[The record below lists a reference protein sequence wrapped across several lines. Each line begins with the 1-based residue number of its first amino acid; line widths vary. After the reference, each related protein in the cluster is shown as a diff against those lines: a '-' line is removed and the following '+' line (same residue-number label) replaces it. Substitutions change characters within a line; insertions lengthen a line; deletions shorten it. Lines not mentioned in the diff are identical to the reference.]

1 MPRIDGFACRTSLSA
16 SIPQARHDTTGEP
29 VRTPTLGA
37 LATTAVLALAMTG
50 CGSDDSDSTSTAAS
64 GAAETTTS
72 SSSSA
77 VPAAK
82 ENADA
87 VAQLPAEVKSKGTIK
102 VAADASYPP
111 NEFFDKDGKT
121 IVGLDPDLAKALG
134 ESLGLKFEMQNAGF
148 DGIIAGLQSGK
159 YDLGMS
165 SFTDNKEREEVV
177 NFVTYLSAGTSFFV
191 NAQKNPPVTDLASL
205 CGYKVAIEKGTVQ
218 LDDVTAQAKK
228 CGDKKLTVLPYP
240 DQNGA
245 NQALAS
251 GRADVSLADSPVADY
266 QVKLSNGQLKL
277 AGTPY
282 GTAPYGIAVPK
293 NLGDFTK
300 ALQTALKGL
309 IADGTYQKIL
319 DKWGLEKSAAVT
331 EPVINGAQD

>member
-1 MPRIDGFACRTSLSA
+1 M
-16 SIPQARHDTTGEP
+16 
-29 VRTPTLGA
+29 RTPTLKA
-37 LATTAVLALAMTG
+37 FAATAVLALAVAG
-50 CGSDDSDSTSTAAS
+50 CGSSDEDESTA
-64 GAAETTTS
+64 GAGAGTGTTAAKTTTVND
-72 SSSSA
+72 A
-77 VPAAK
+77 
-82 ENADA
+82 A
-87 VAQLPAEVKSKGTIK
+87 VAQLPADVKSKGTLT

-111 NEFFDKDGKT
+111 NEFFAEDGKT
-121 IVGLDPDLAKALG
+121 IIGLDPDLAQALGKALG
-134 ESLGLKFEMQNAGF
+134 LKMEVQNAGF

-191 NAQKNPPVTDLASL
+191 NAQKDTQVTDLASL
-205 CGYKVAIEKGTVQ
+205 CGKKVAVEKGTVQ
-218 LDDVTAQAKK
+218 LDDATAQAKK
-228 CGDKKLTVLPYP
+228 CGGDKLTVLPYP

-245 NQALAS
+245 NQALAA
-251 GRADVSLADSPVADY
+251 GRADVSMADSPVADY
-266 QVKLSNGQLKL
+266 QVKLSNGALKL

-282 GTAPYGIAVPK
+282 GTAPYGIAIPK
-293 NLGDFTK
+293 NLKIEK

-309 IADGTYQKIL
+309 IADGTYQSIL

>member
-1 MPRIDGFACRTSLSA
+1 M
-16 SIPQARHDTTGEP
+16 
-29 VRTPTLGA
+29 RTPTLKA
-37 LATTAVLALAMTG
+37 FAATAVLALAVAG
-50 CGSDDSDSTSTAAS
+50 CGSSDEDESTA
-64 GAAETTTS
+64 GAGTGTTAAKTTTVND
-72 SSSSA
+72 A
-77 VPAAK
+77 
-82 ENADA
+82 A
-87 VAQLPAEVKSKGTIK
+87 VAQLPADVKSKGTLT

-111 NEFFDKDGKT
+111 NEFFAEDGKT
-121 IVGLDPDLAKALG
+121 VIGLDPDLAQALGKALG
-134 ESLGLKFEMQNAGF
+134 LKMEVQNAGF

-191 NAQKNPPVTDLASL
+191 NAQKDTQVTDLASL
-205 CGYKVAIEKGTVQ
+205 CGKKVAVEKGTVQ
-218 LDDVTAQAKK
+218 LDDATAQAKK
-228 CGDKKLTVLPYP
+228 CGGNKLTVLPYP

-245 NQALAS
+245 NQALAA
-251 GRADVSLADSPVADY
+251 GRADVSMADSPVADY
-266 QVKLSNGQLKL
+266 QVKLSNGALKL

-282 GTAPYGIAVPK
+282 GTAPYGIAIPK
-293 NLGDFTK
+293 NLKIEK
-300 ALQTALKGL
+300 ALQEALKGL

>member
-1 MPRIDGFACRTSLSA
+1 MGTKTA
-16 SIPQARHDTTGEP
+16 
-29 VRTPTLGA
+29 TLRA
-37 LATTAVLALAMTG
+37 LGCAAALALAVTG
-50 CGSDDSDSTSTAAS
+50 CGSSDDDASTSTAAS
-64 GAAETTTS
+64 GSSTTE
-72 SSSSA
+72 A
-77 VPAAK
+77 VQQ
-82 ENADA
+82 NADA
-87 VAQLPAEVKSKGTIK
+87 VAQLPADIKAKGTIK

-111 NEFFDKDGKT
+111 NEFFDEDGKT
-121 IVGLDPDLAKALG
+121 IIGLDADLAKALG
-134 ESLGLKFEMQNAGF
+134 ESLGMDFQMTNAGF

-205 CGYKVAIEKGTVQ
+205 CGYKVAVEKGTVQ
-218 LDDVTAQAKK
+218 LADATAQAKK
-228 CGDKKLTVLPYP
+228 CPSDKKLSVQPYP

-251 GRADVSLADSPVADY
+251 GRADVSMADTPVADY
-266 QVKLSNGQLKL
+266 QVKLSNGALKL

-293 NLGDFTK
+293 KSGDFTK

-319 DKWGLEKSAAVT
+319 DKWGLEKSAAIS

>member
-1 MPRIDGFACRTSLSA
+1 M
-16 SIPQARHDTTGEP
+16 
-29 VRTPTLGA
+29 RTPTLGA
-37 LATTAVLALAMTG
+37 LASTAVLALAITG
-50 CGSDDSDSTSTAAS
+50 CGSDDSDTTSTAAS
-64 GAAETTTS
+64 GSGGAATTTS
-72 SSSSA
+72 SSA
-77 VPAAK
+77 VPTAK

-87 VAQLPAEVKSKGTIK
+87 IAQIPAEVKSKSTIK

-121 IVGLDPDLAKALG
+121 IIGLDADLAKALG
-134 ESLGLKFEMQNAGF
+134 ESLGMKFEMQNAGF

-165 SFTDNKEREEVV
+165 SFTDNKEREKVV

-191 NAQKNPPVTDLASL
+191 NAQKNTPVTDLASL
-205 CGYKVAIEKGTVQ
+205 CGLKVAVEKGTVQ
-218 LDDVTAQAKK
+218 LDDATAQAKK
-228 CGDKKLTVLPYP
+228 CGDKKLTVLPFP

-251 GRADVSLADSPVADY
+251 GRADVSMADSPVADY

-282 GTAPYGIAVPK
+282 GTAPYGIAIPK
-293 NLGDFTK
+293 TLGDFPK

>member
-1 MPRIDGFACRTSLSA
+1 M
-16 SIPQARHDTTGEP
+16 
-29 VRTPTLGA
+29 RTPTLKA
-37 LATTAVLALAMTG
+37 FAATAVLALAVAG
-50 CGSDDSDSTSTAAS
+50 CGSSDEDESTA
-64 GAAETTTS
+64 GAGTGTTAAKTTTVND
-72 SSSSA
+72 A
-77 VPAAK
+77 
-82 ENADA
+82 A
-87 VAQLPAEVKSKGTIK
+87 VAQLPADVKSKGTLT

-111 NEFFDKDGKT
+111 NEFFAEDGKT
-121 IVGLDPDLAKALG
+121 VIGLDPDLAQALGKALG
-134 ESLGLKFEMQNAGF
+134 LKMEVQNAGF

-191 NAQKNPPVTDLASL
+191 NAQKDTQVTDLASL
-205 CGYKVAIEKGTVQ
+205 CGKKVAVEKGTVQ
-218 LDDVTAQAKK
+218 LDDATAQAKK
-228 CGDKKLTVLPYP
+228 CGSNKLTVLPYP

-245 NQALAS
+245 NQALAA
-251 GRADVSLADSPVADY
+251 GRADVSMADSPVADY
-266 QVKLSNGQLKL
+266 QVKLSNGALKL

-282 GTAPYGIAVPK
+282 GTAPYGIAIPK
-293 NLGDFTK
+293 NLKIEK

-309 IADGTYQKIL
+309 IADGTYQSIL

>member
-1 MPRIDGFACRTSLSA
+1 M
-16 SIPQARHDTTGEP
+16 
-29 VRTPTLGA
+29 RTPTLKA
-37 LATTAVLALAMTG
+37 FAATAVLALAVAG
-50 CGSDDSDSTSTAAS
+50 CGSSDEDESTA
-64 GAAETTTS
+64 GAGTGTTAAKTTTVND
-72 SSSSA
+72 A
-77 VPAAK
+77 
-82 ENADA
+82 A
-87 VAQLPAEVKSKGTIK
+87 VAQLPADVKSKGTLT

-111 NEFFDKDGKT
+111 NEFFAEDGKT
-121 IVGLDPDLAKALG
+121 VIGLDPDLAQALGKALG
-134 ESLGLKFEMQNAGF
+134 LKMEVQNAGF

-191 NAQKNPPVTDLASL
+191 NAQKDTQVTDLASL
-205 CGYKVAIEKGTVQ
+205 CGKKVAVEKGTVQ
-218 LDDVTAQAKK
+218 LDDATAQAKK
-228 CGDKKLTVLPYP
+228 CGGNKLTVLPYP

-245 NQALAS
+245 NQALAA
-251 GRADVSLADSPVADY
+251 GRADVSMADSPVADY
-266 QVKLSNGQLKL
+266 QVKLSNGALKL

-282 GTAPYGIAVPK
+282 GTAPYGIAIPK
-293 NLGDFTK
+293 NLKIEK

-309 IADGTYQKIL
+309 IADGTYQSIL

>member
-1 MPRIDGFACRTSLSA
+1 VRTS
-16 SIPQARHDTTGEP
+16 TF
-29 VRTPTLGA
+29 GA
-37 LATTAVLALAMTG
+37 LASTAVLALAVTG
-50 CGSDDSDSTSTAAS
+50 CGSSDDDTSSTSGASTGTTAV
-64 GAAETTTS
+64 AAVEQ
-72 SSSSA
+72 
-77 VPAAK
+77 
-82 ENADA
+82 NADA
-87 VAQLPAEVKSKGTIK
+87 VALLPADVKSKGTLT

-111 NEFFDKDGKT
+111 NEFFAEDGKT
-121 IVGLDPDLAKALG
+121 VIGLDPDLAKALG
-134 ESLGLKFEMQNAGF
+134 ESLGLKMTVQNAGF

-165 SFTDNKEREEVV
+165 SFTDNKEREKVV

-191 NAQKNPPVTDLASL
+191 NAQKNTPVTDLASL
-205 CGYKVAIEKGTVQ
+205 CGLKVAVEKGTVQ
-218 LDDVTAQAKK
+218 LDDATAQAKK

-251 GRADVSLADSPVADY
+251 GRADVSMADSPVADY

-282 GTAPYGIAVPK
+282 GTAPYGIAIPK
-293 NLGDFTK
+293 TLKVEK
-300 ALQTALKGL
+300 ALQAALKGL

-319 DKWGLEKSAAVT
+319 DKWGLEKSAAIT

>member
-1 MPRIDGFACRTSLSA
+1 
-16 SIPQARHDTTGEP
+16 
-29 VRTPTLGA
+29 VRTATFGA
-37 LATTAVLALAMTG
+37 LASTAVLALAATG
-50 CGSDDSDSTSTAAS
+50 CGSSDDDASSTSAS
-64 GAAETTTS
+64 TGTT
-72 SSSSA
+72 
-77 VPAAK
+77 
-82 ENADA
+82 ADA
-87 VAQLPAEVKSKGTIK
+87 AAPAKNEAAIAQLPADVKSKGALT

-121 IVGLDPDLAKALG
+121 IIGLDPDLAQALG
-134 ESLGLKFEMQNAGF
+134 SALGLKMTVQNASF

-165 SFTDNKEREEVV
+165 SFTDNAEREKVV

-191 NAQKNPPVTDLASL
+191 NAQKNTPVSDLASL
-205 CGYKVAIEKGTVQ
+205 CGLRVAVEKGTVQ
-218 LDDVTAQAKK
+218 LDDATAQAAK

-251 GRADVSLADSPVADY
+251 GRADVSMADSPVADY

-282 GTAPYGIAVPK
+282 GTAPYGIAIPK
-293 NLGDFTK
+293 TLKIEK

-309 IADGTYQKIL
+309 ITDGTYQRIL
-319 DKWGLEKSAAVT
+319 DKWGLEKSAAISD
-331 EPVINGAQD
+331 PVINGAQD